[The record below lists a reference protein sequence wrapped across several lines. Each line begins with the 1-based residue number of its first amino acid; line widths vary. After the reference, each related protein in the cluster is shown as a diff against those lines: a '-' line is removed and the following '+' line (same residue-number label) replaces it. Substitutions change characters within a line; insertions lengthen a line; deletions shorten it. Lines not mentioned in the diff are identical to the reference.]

1 MSEYCFLRHVSS
13 IKKDK
18 VIRNENVT
26 VPILDF
32 NENSDE
38 ECAEQDVVTT
48 NAKDDQSKPNTNE
61 RNFDSEK
68 VLKNSITVAC
78 PRMNESAYRGTINY
92 TEAKEKIFQK
102 GHGLTPCL
110 LSALRMLFKNH
121 PINIYKL

>member
-68 VLKNSITVAC
+68 VLKNSITV
-78 PRMNESAYRGTINY
+78 ELKVSFWG
-92 TEAKEKIFQK
+92 
-102 GHGLTPCL
+102 
-110 LSALRMLFKNH
+110 LFKTNF
-121 PINIYKL
+121 